1 MFLPLVDPA
10 GSSLYFLSVAFQRDE
25 APLTPRRG
33 AHRHHRGEYV
43 ARCPHYPDCIGCPFI
58 NLPYP
63 EQLKR
68 KQQLVTQALGDYPSL
83 CRLNVPAVVPS
94 PQRLGYRARVKL
106 VVRRSKGQIL
116 AGLYLPRSHRV
127 VDISSCPVHPEPVNR
142 VVQQLKQE
150 IQRLGIAPYDETSD
164 SGELRYLDIRYSFWS
179 RQLVLAL
186 VTRHATLPHANDLAR
201 ALKKR
206 FSFLA
211 GVTQNINEYPGNVIW
226 GARSR
231 SLAGRDTVI
240 ERIGPLKIM
249 LPVGVFSQ
257 ANPPVARKLYE
268 KVHAFAELSGKEI
281 VLDLYCGV
289 GPISLYLAPAA
300 QLIWGVDESPL
311 SIATAKQNA
320 RMNGI
325 ANCRFFDASVAAK
338 VEEAKRLFP
347 QVDLVVLNPPRKGV
361 QPDAM
366 AALFSL
372 QPPRIIYVSCEPST
386 LARDLDRLTGNGY
399 RVTTVQPFD
408 MFPQTADVETVALLE
423 RV

>member
-1 MFLPLVDPA
+1 M
-10 GSSLYFLSVAFQRDE
+10 
-25 APLTPRRG
+25 
-33 AHRHHRGEYV
+33 
-43 ARCPHYPDCIGCPFI
+43 
-58 NLPYP
+58 
-63 EQLKR
+63 
-68 KQQLVTQALGDYPSL
+68 GDYPSL
-83 CRLNVPAVVPS
+83 RQLNVPAVIAS

-150 IQRLGIAPYDETSD
+150 IQRLGIAPYDEAND

-179 RQLVLAL
+179 RQLVLTL
-186 VTRHATLPHANDLAR
+186 VTRHATFPHANDLAR
-201 ALKKR
+201 ALRKR

-211 GVTQNINEYPGNVIW
+211 GVAQNINEDPGNVIW

-231 SLAGRDTVI
+231 ALAGRDTVI

-268 KVHAFAELSGKEI
+268 KVHAFAALTGKEI

-300 QLIWGVDESPL
+300 QLIWGVDESSL

-325 ANCRFFDASVAAK
+325 ANCRFFDAGVAAK
-338 VEEAKRLFP
+338 VTEAKELFP

-361 QPDAM
+361 QPDAL
-366 AALFSL
+366 ATLFSL
-372 QPPRIIYVSCEPST
+372 QPPRIIYVSCEPAT
-386 LARDLDRLTGNGY
+386 LARDLNKFAGNGY
-399 RVTTVQPFD
+399 QVKAVQPFD

-423 RV
+423 KV

>member
-1 MFLPLVDPA
+1 
-10 GSSLYFLSVAFQRDE
+10 VAFQRHG
-25 APLTPRRG
+25 AFPGRRRES
-33 AHRHHRGEYV
+33 HQRQRGEYV

-68 KQQLVTQALGDYPSL
+68 KQQLVAQALSDYPSL
-83 CRLNVPAVVPS
+83 RQMNVPTVVPS

-106 VVRRSKGQIL
+106 VVRRSKGQVL

-164 SGELRYLDIRYSFWS
+164 NGELRYLDIRYSFWS
-179 RQLVLAL
+179 RQLVLTL
-186 VTRHATLPHANDLAR
+186 ITRHATLPHANDLAR

-211 GVTQNINEYPGNVIW
+211 GVAQNINEDPGNVIW

-268 KVHAFAELSGKEI
+268 KVHAFAALSGKEI

-289 GPISLYLAPAA
+289 GPISLYLAPTA
-300 QLIWGVDESPL
+300 QLIWGVDESAL

-325 ANCRFFDASVAAK
+325 SNCRFFDASVAAK
-338 VEEAKRLFP
+338 VAEAKGLFP

-372 QPPRIIYVSCEPST
+372 RPPRIIYVSCEPAT
-386 LARDLDRLTGNGY
+386 LARDLDKLTGNGY
-399 RVTTVQPFD
+399 QVRALQPFD

-423 RV
+423 KI